1 MDFLFP
7 IPPLGGPFQCT
18 PCPHRRDPIGRSY
31 APRGPRFLPKQLERK
46 ATTDV
51 HVGKQNRLENA
62 ISFKNLG
69 GERGSGTPA
78 KKKNKARGG
87 RLQVQPRL
95 RCMAGAPLAG
105 SVRSKWSGAK
115 APGRQ
120 NPPRWTSL
128 TGFQSPTSR
137 YRVLRNGPDACSLRS
152 SQQYQRALVL
162 VPFVAGRG
170 GHRTVNP
177 PRERGI
183 EHRFD
188 AVTGGRPRLLNV
200 KSTSIADQWQHLRVC
215 HDDATQSKGPSDR
228 RCPIVVDAIDAG
240 CHFLPTILC
249 IFDVRNS

>member
-7 IPPLGGPFQCT
+7 IPPLGGPFQRT
-18 PCPHRRDPIGRSY
+18 PCPHRRDPIGGSY
-31 APRGPRFLPKQLERK
+31 ALVGLASSQSSWRQRQRQTSMLAKR
-46 ATTDV
+46 TDW
-51 HVGKQNRLENA
+51 KMPSL
-62 ISFKNLG
+62 SKLG
-69 GERGSGTPA
+69 GREGFRVTA

-177 PRERGI
+177 PRER
-183 EHRFD
+183 EE
-188 AVTGGRPRLLNV
+188 
-200 KSTSIADQWQHLRVC
+200 SSIVL
-215 HDDATQSKGPSDR
+215 TPS
-228 RCPIVVDAIDAG
+228 PAG
-240 CHFLPTILC
+240 DLGF
-249 IFDVRNS
+249 